1 MVIGSEGFLGDPA
14 KSRGGE
20 EGEQTTSL
28 CSWGERK
35 EREEGERGGERGR
48 GKGENVKQSQ
58 KQEYLSSKCNQRGC
72 TIED

>member
-48 GKGENVKQSQ
+48 RERKEREVEREEGVRVRMSNNPKNKS
-58 KQEYLSSKCNQRGC
+58 
-72 TIED
+72 T

>member
-35 EREEGERGGERGR
+35 EREVEREEGVRVRMSNNP
-48 GKGENVKQSQ
+48 KNKS
-58 KQEYLSSKCNQRGC
+58 
-72 TIED
+72 T